1 MPLREY
7 PPTSWYDARVAARP
21 SGIQGNGMY
30 ATAPIRAGE
39 TVAIAGGVVM
49 TEEEFRA
56 YLTTVTHWNAMQI
69 GEALHLVDLIQSP
82 DVSGGSINH
91 SCDSNLW
98 LADEVTLV
106 ARRDIA
112 PGEELAL
119 DYALTTIEPAWTL
132 DQPCHCG
139 SPLCRHTITGNDW
152 RLPDVRERYR
162 DHFAPF
168 INERIRAERPS

>member
-1 MPLREY
+1 MPERQY
-7 PPTSWYDARVAARP
+7 PPTSWYDARVATRP
-21 SGIQGNGMY
+21 SSIQGNGMY

-39 TVAIAGGVVM
+39 TVAMTGGVVM
-49 TEEEFRA
+49 TEDEFHA
-56 YLTTVTHWNAMQI
+56 YIATVARWNATQI
-69 GEALHLVDLIQSP
+69 GEALHLVDLIQTP
-82 DVSGGSINH
+82 DASDGSINH

-112 PGEELAL
+112 PGEELTL
-119 DYALTTIEPAWTL
+119 DYALTTVEPGWTL

-152 RLPDVRERYR
+152 RLPDLQRRYHG
-162 DHFAPF
+162 HFAPF
-168 INERIRAERPS
+168 INERIRAEHP